1 MGFDVNV
8 RCQEAD
14 EFIAENEGLWGKIF
28 FFPDKMGNT
37 ERNILPGNAVVTVWS
52 QGLLQLPGVQEG
64 RQLVDKADTLR
75 MEK

>member
-1 MGFDVNV
+1 MSWRVTQTWPKTNTAVFSLSVTGFDVNV

-37 ERNILPGNAVVTVWS
+37 ERNILPGNAVVTV
-52 QGLLQLPGVQEG
+52 
-64 RQLVDKADTLR
+64 
-75 MEK
+75 